1 MIAITGANGLL
12 GSYILRKLV
21 SENKPVIALHRKD
34 SDRSLISDLT
44 GVEWREGYILNP
56 AMLQ

>member
-21 SENKPVIALHRKD
+21 SENKRVIALHRKN
-34 SDRSLISDLT
+34 SDRSLINDLT
-44 GVEWREGYILNP
+44 GVLAVFRHENIL
-56 AMLQ
+56 LQAG

>member
-21 SENKPVIALHRKD
+21 SENKRVIALHRKN
-34 SDRSLISDLT
+34 SDRSLINDLT
-44 GVEWREGYILNP
+44 GVEWRRR
-56 AMLQ
+56 